1 MAKKTINLSTKI
13 YTNKMKIESRL
24 KLKKGILLNV

>member
-13 YTNKMKIESRL
+13 YTNKVKIESRL

>member
-1 MAKKTINLSTKI
+1 MGKKTINLSTKI

-24 KLKKGILLNV
+24 KLEEGILLNV